1 MYDIEDIEDTNKFVD
16 NMIDNKIGNKI
27 DNKIGNKIDNKIGND
42 IDNKIGNDIDNDK
55 DVRSNRRVR
64 NDEIQE
70 KEIINENSSKN
81 PIILSG
87 MIWISNTVSL
97 MFFSMIV
104 TLVVTKNS
112 KWFYILLSVFIIVTC
127 VEIIKI
133 IMMRYDAK
141 ILYRPGKCI
150 SDKNKADS
158 FFYHNFIL
166 ERILEKIDISEYHKR
181 GFPSVHMTSCVSILT
196 MIYLFFPKYKKI
208 LLIVAPIYI
217 ILVGYSRMYLNC
229 HTLLQVISGIIVGM
243 LGGKLMYNV
252 FK

>member
-1 MYDIEDIEDTNKFVD
+1 MYDIEDIEDIEDTNKLVDNGIENFTD
-16 NMIDNKIGNKI
+16 NMIG
-27 DNKIGNKIDNKIGND
+27 
-42 IDNKIGNDIDNDK
+42 NDK
-55 DVRSNRRVR
+55 DVRSNRSVR

-70 KEIINENSSKN
+70 KEKAIIDETSSKN
-81 PIILSG
+81 PMLLSV
-87 MIWISNTVSL
+87 MIWISNTVSI
-97 MFFSMIV
+97 MYFSMIV
-104 TLVVTKNS
+104 TLVITKNS

-127 VEIIKI
+127 IQIIKI
-133 IMMRYDAK
+133 VMMRYDAK
-141 ILYRPGKCI
+141 FLYRPGTCI
-150 SDKNKADS
+150 SDNNKADS

-166 ERILEKIDISEYHKR
+166 DRILEKIDINEYYKR

-208 LLIVAPIYI
+208 LLMVAPIYI

-229 HTLLQVISGIIVGM
+229 HTLLQVISSTIVGM

>member
-1 MYDIEDIEDTNKFVD
+1 MYDIEDIEDTNKLVD

-27 DNKIGNKIDNKIGND
+27 VNKIDNN
-42 IDNKIGNDIDNDK
+42 IDNDK
-55 DVRSNRRVR
+55 DVRSNRSVR
-64 NDEIQE
+64 NAEIQE
-70 KEIINENSSKN
+70 KEKAIIDETSSKN
-81 PIILSG
+81 PMLLSV
-87 MIWISNTVSL
+87 MIWISNTVSI
-97 MFFSMIV
+97 MYFSMIV
-104 TLVVTKNS
+104 TLVITKNS

-141 ILYRPGKCI
+141 FLYRPGKCI

-208 LLIVAPIYI
+208 LLMAAPIYI

-229 HTLLQVISGIIVGM
+229 HTLLQVIAGIIVGM

>member
-1 MYDIEDIEDTNKFVD
+1 MYDIEDIEDTNKLVD

-27 DNKIGNKIDNKIGND
+27 VNKIDNNIE
-42 IDNKIGNDIDNDK
+42 NDK
-55 DVRSNRRVR
+55 DVRSNRSVR
-64 NDEIQE
+64 NAEIQE
-70 KEIINENSSKN
+70 KEKAIIDETSSKN
-81 PIILSG
+81 PMLLSV
-87 MIWISNTVSL
+87 MIWISNTVSI
-97 MFFSMIV
+97 MYFSMIV
-104 TLVVTKNS
+104 TLVITKNS

-141 ILYRPGKCI
+141 FLYRPGKCI

-208 LLIVAPIYI
+208 LLMAAPIYI

>member
-1 MYDIEDIEDTNKFVD
+1 MYNIEDIEDIEDTNKLVD
-16 NMIDNKIGNKI
+16 NGIENSHENFIENKI
-27 DNKIGNKIDNKIGND
+27 DNDTDNNNGND
-42 IDNKIGNDIDNDK
+42 KG
-55 DVRSNRRVR
+55 VRSNRSVR

-70 KEIINENSSKN
+70 KEKEKEIIEETSSKN

-104 TLVVTKNS
+104 TLIVTKNS

-141 ILYRPGKCI
+141 FLYRPGKCI

-166 ERILEKIDISEYHKR
+166 ERILEKIDMSDYKKR

-208 LLIVAPIYI
+208 LLIAAPIYI

-229 HTLLQVISGIIVGM
+229 HTLLQVISGIIVGI

>member
-1 MYDIEDIEDTNKFVD
+1 
-16 NMIDNKIGNKI
+16 MIG
-27 DNKIGNKIDNKIGND
+27 
-42 IDNKIGNDIDNDK
+42 NDK
-55 DVRSNRRVR
+55 DVRSNRSVR

-70 KEIINENSSKN
+70 KEKAIIDETSSKN
-81 PIILSG
+81 PMLLSV
-87 MIWISNTVSL
+87 MIWISNTVSI
-97 MFFSMIV
+97 MYFSMIV
-104 TLVVTKNS
+104 TLVITKNS

-127 VEIIKI
+127 IQIIKI
-133 IMMRYDAK
+133 VMMRYDAK
-141 ILYRPGKCI
+141 FLYRPGTCI
-150 SDKNKADS
+150 SDNNKADS

-166 ERILEKIDISEYHKR
+166 DRILEKIDINEYYKR

-208 LLIVAPIYI
+208 LLMVAPIYI

-229 HTLLQVISGIIVGM
+229 HTLLQVISSTIVGM

>member
-1 MYDIEDIEDTNKFVD
+1 MYDIEDIEDIEDTNKLVD
-16 NMIDNKIGNKI
+16 NMIENKI
-27 DNKIGNKIDNKIGND
+27 DNKIGNKIGNKIE
-42 IDNKIGNDIDNDK
+42 NDK
-55 DVRSNRRVR
+55 DVRSNRSVR
-64 NDEIQE
+64 NAEIQE
-70 KEIINENSSKN
+70 KEKEIIDETSSKN
-81 PIILSG
+81 PMLLSI
-87 MIWISNTVSL
+87 MIWISNTVSI
-97 MFFSMIV
+97 MYFSMIV
-104 TLVVTKNS
+104 TLVITKNS

-127 VEIIKI
+127 IQIIKI

-141 ILYRPGKCI
+141 FLYRPGECI
-150 SDKNKADS
+150 GDKNKADS

-166 ERILEKIDISEYHKR
+166 ERILEKIDMSDYKKR

-208 LLIVAPIYI
+208 LLMAAPIYI

-229 HTLLQVISGIIVGM
+229 HTLLQVIAGIIVGM

>member
-1 MYDIEDIEDTNKFVD
+1 MYDIEDIEDTKDTNKPVD
-16 NMIDNKIGNKI
+16 NGIENFIDNN
-27 DNKIGNKIDNKIGND
+27 
-42 IDNKIGNDIDNDK
+42 IDNDK
-55 DVRSNRRVR
+55 DVRSNRSVR
-64 NDEIQE
+64 NAEIQE
-70 KEIINENSSKN
+70 KEKEKEKAIIDETSSKN
-81 PIILSG
+81 PIILSV
-87 MIWISNTVSL
+87 MIWISNTVYI

-104 TLVVTKNS
+104 TLMVTKNS

-141 ILYRPGKCI
+141 FLYRPGECI
-150 SDKNKADS
+150 SDNNKTDS
-158 FFYHNFIL
+158 FFYRNFIL
-166 ERILEKIDISEYHKR
+166 ERILEKIDINEYHKR

-208 LLIVAPIYI
+208 LLMVAPIYI

-229 HTLLQVISGIIVGM
+229 HTLLQVISGIIVGI

>member
-1 MYDIEDIEDTNKFVD
+1 MYDIEDIEDTNKLVD

-27 DNKIGNKIDNKIGND
+27 VNKIDNNIE
-42 IDNKIGNDIDNDK
+42 NDK
-55 DVRSNRRVR
+55 DVRSNRSVR
-64 NDEIQE
+64 NAEIQE
-70 KEIINENSSKN
+70 KEKAIIDETSSKN
-81 PIILSG
+81 PMLLSV
-87 MIWISNTVSL
+87 MIWISNTVSI
-97 MFFSMIV
+97 MYFSMIV
-104 TLVVTKNS
+104 TLVIT
-112 KWFYILLSVFIIVTC
+112 ILLSVFIIVTC

-141 ILYRPGKCI
+141 FLYRPGKCI

-208 LLIVAPIYI
+208 LLMAAPIYI

-229 HTLLQVISGIIVGM
+229 HTLLQVIAGIIVGM

>member
-1 MYDIEDIEDTNKFVD
+1 MYDIEDTNKFVE
-16 NMIDNKIGNKI
+16 NKIGN
-27 DNKIGNKIDNKIGND
+27 NTENKIGND
-42 IDNKIGNDIDNDK
+42 KG
-55 DVRSNRRVR
+55 VRSNRSVR
-64 NDEIQE
+64 NAEITE
-70 KEIINENSSKN
+70 KEIINETSSKN

-104 TLVVTKNS
+104 TLIVTKNS
-112 KWFYILLSVFIIVTC
+112 KWFYILLSIFIIVTC

-141 ILYRPGKCI
+141 FLYRPRECI

-158 FFYHNFIL
+158 LFYDNFIL
-166 ERILEKIDISEYHKR
+166 ERILEKIDINDYKKR
-181 GFPSVHMTSCVSILT
+181 GFPSVHMTSCVSIIT

-229 HTLLQVISGIIVGM
+229 HTLLQVISGIIVGI